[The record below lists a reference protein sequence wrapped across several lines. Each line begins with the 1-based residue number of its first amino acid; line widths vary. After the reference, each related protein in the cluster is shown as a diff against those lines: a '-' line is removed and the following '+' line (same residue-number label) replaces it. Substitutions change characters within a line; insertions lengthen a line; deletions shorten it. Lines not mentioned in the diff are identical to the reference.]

1 MATGVTYD
9 TFSEQPYIT
18 VAEYKNAPTSIDID
32 NLVINGNQQAQ
43 DAELQNVILRASS
56 YMDEYF
62 NQNLVATQNVET
74 QRVRMTPQGYI
85 SLHPFH
91 NPIVSLEAFEYGSN
105 PNQLYALSDCSQA
118 WFEDQQ
124 IIIPSNQLLS
134 TWTSQ
139 GPLQF
144 GIPAMPGGQIF
155 CKYTYVAGFVNTLI
169 VSAVAGESTM
179 EVVNHEGIIAGCM
192 LRIYD
197 GYKGE
202 TVFVADT
209 YVYGSTTIPLTR
221 PLLRDHAAG
230 VATGNMPNAIKQAC
244 ILITTAFLR
253 VRGDSSLT
261 MGITPRPQG
270 TTRGAERYGKE
281 IQLALDMVDKYRRI
295 R

>member
-1 MATGVTYD
+1 MTTGVTYD
-9 TFSEQPYIT
+9 SFSEQAYLT

-32 NLVINGNQQAQ
+32 NLVINGNQAAQ
-43 DAELQNVILRASS
+43 DAELNNVILRASS

-62 NQNLVATQNVET
+62 NQNLVATQNTET

-91 NPIVSLEAFEYGSN
+91 NPIISLESFEYGSV
-105 PNQLYALSDCSQA
+105 PNTLYSLGDCSQA

-155 CKYTYVAGFVNTLI
+155 TKYTYVAGFVNTL
-169 VSAVAGESTM
+169 VVEAVAGEETM
-179 EVVNHEGIIAGCM
+179 TVLNHEGIIAGSM

-197 GYKGE
+197 GSKSE
-202 TVFVADT
+202 TVFVDT
-209 YVYGSTTIPLTR
+209 TYIYGSTTVPLTR
-221 PLLRDHAAG
+221 ALTYSHAG
-230 VATGNMPNAIKQAC
+230 VATGNMPNAVKQAC
-244 ILITTAFLR
+244 ILITTAFLKA
-253 VRGDSSLT
+253 RGDSSMT
-261 MGITPRPQG
+261 MGITPRAQSQ
-270 TTRGAERYGKE
+270 TTGGERYGKE
-281 IQLALDMVDKYRRI
+281 IALALDMVDKYRRI

>member
-1 MATGVTYD
+1 MTTGVTYD
-9 TFSEQPYIT
+9 SFSEQAYLT

-32 NLVINGNQQAQ
+32 NLVINGNQAAQ
-43 DAELQNVILRASS
+43 DAELNNVILRASS

-62 NQNLVATQNVET
+62 NQNLVATQNTET
-74 QRVRMTPQGYI
+74 QRVRMTPAGYI

-91 NPIVSLEAFEYGSN
+91 NPIISLESFEYGSV
-105 PNQLYALSDCSQA
+105 PNTLYSLGDCSQA

-155 CKYTYVAGFVNTLI
+155 TKYTYVAGFVNTL
-169 VSAVAGESTM
+169 VVEAVAGESTM
-179 EVVNHEGIIAGCM
+179 TVLNHEGIIAGSM

-197 GYKGE
+197 GAKSE
-202 TVFVADT
+202 TVFVDDT
-209 YVYGSTTIPLTR
+209 YVYGSTTVPLTR
-221 PLLRDHAAG
+221 TLTHSHAG
-230 VATGNMPNAIKQAC
+230 VATGNMPNAVKQAC
-244 ILITTAFLR
+244 ILITTAFLKA
-253 VRGDSSLT
+253 RGDGSLT
-261 MGITPRPQG
+261 MGITPRAQSQ
-270 TTRGAERYGKE
+270 TTGGDRYGKE
-281 IQLALDMVDKYRRI
+281 IALALDMVDKYRRI

>member
-9 TFSEQPYIT
+9 SFSEQAYLT
-18 VAEYKNAPTSIDID
+18 VAEYRNAPTSIDID
-32 NLVINGNQQAQ
+32 NLVINGNQLAQ
-43 DAELQNVILRASS
+43 DAELNNVILRASS

-62 NQNLVATQNVET
+62 NQNLVATQNTET

-91 NPIVSLEAFEYGSN
+91 NPIISLEEFQYGSV
-105 PNQLYALSDCSQA
+105 PNTLYTLSDCSQA

-155 CKYTYVAGFVNTLI
+155 TKYTYVAGFVNTLVVEAI
-169 VSAVAGESTM
+169 AGETSM
-179 EVVNHEGIIAGCM
+179 VVLNHEGIIAGSM

-197 GYKGE
+197 GAKSE
-202 TVFVADT
+202 TVFVSDS

-221 PLLRDHAAG
+221 ALTYSHAG

-244 ILITTAFLR
+244 ILITTAFLKA
-253 VRGDSSLT
+253 RGDSSMT
-261 MGITPRPQG
+261 MGITPRAQSMVTG
-270 TTRGAERYGKE
+270 GERYGKE
-281 IQLALDMVDKYRRI
+281 IALALDMVDKYRRI